1 VSLGFFGGS
10 FDPPHFGHIAM
21 AKEAIDFLGIDV
33 LNVCP
38 VGSPFG
44 KKNINSQDYL
54 KRFHMA
60 DVAFSGINKLKVVDW
75 EKKDDASYTIKTVQS
90 LRQRVG
96 DSVEVYLIMGLDS
109 FLSISS
115 WKQYECLLST
125 TKVVVF
131 LRGENGR
138 EKFNQMVNK
147 LTDLSI
153 ITDNIIC
160 MNSKIPDIASSDIRK
175 KILEGGSV
183 NTMLP
188 EEVERLYRSYLEVN

>member
-1 VSLGFFGGS
+1 
-10 FDPPHFGHIAM
+10 M
-21 AKEAIDFLGIDV
+21 
-33 LNVCP
+33 
-38 VGSPFG
+38 
-44 KKNINSQDYL
+44 
-54 KRFHMA
+54 
-60 DVAFSGINKLKVVDW
+60 
-75 EKKDDASYTIKTVQS
+75 
-90 LRQRVG
+90 
-96 DSVEVYLIMGLDS
+96 
-109 FLSISS
+109 
-115 WKQYECLLST
+115 
-125 TKVVVF
+125 VVF

>member
-1 VSLGFFGGS
+1 MSLGFFGGS

-21 AKEAIDFLGIDV
+21 AKNAIDFLGIDV

-44 KKNINSQDYL
+44 KKNTNSQDYL

-75 EKKDDASYTIKTVQS
+75 EKGGNASYTIKTVQS

-109 FLSISS
+109 FLGISG
-115 WKQYECLLST
+115 WKQYERLLAT
-125 TKVVVF
+125 TKVAVF
-131 LRGENGR
+131 LRGENSR
-138 EKFNQMVNK
+138 EEFNKMVNK
-147 LTDLSI
+147 LTDLSVPSN
-153 ITDNIIC
+153 NIIC
-160 MNSKIPDIASSDIRK
+160 MSSKIPDISSSDIRK
-175 KILEGGSV
+175 KILEGGTV

-188 EEVERLYRSYLEVN
+188 EEVENLYRSYLEVN